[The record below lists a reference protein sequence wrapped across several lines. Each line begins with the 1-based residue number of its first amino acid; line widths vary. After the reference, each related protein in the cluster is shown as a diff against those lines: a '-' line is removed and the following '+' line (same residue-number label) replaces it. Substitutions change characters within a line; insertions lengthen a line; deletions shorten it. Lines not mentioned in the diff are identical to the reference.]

1 MKESPEQQLV
11 KAANAAAGRAYAPY
25 SKFHVGAAIMSR
37 DGRVFTGCN
46 VENASFGLTNCA
58 ERTALF
64 CAVAAGCRDFKA
76 IAIVADGEQMPYPC
90 GACRQVLAEFCDR
103 DLDVYVAG
111 REHLHKVKHLKLGDL
126 LPHTFKL

>member
-1 MKESPEQQLV
+1 MKESVEQQLI

-25 SKFHVGAAIMSR
+25 SNFRVGSAIMSR
-37 DGRVFTGCN
+37 DGRVFMGCN

-64 CAVAAGCRDFKA
+64 CGVAAGARDFKA
-76 IAIVADGEQMPYPC
+76 IAIVADGEQLPYPC
-90 GACRQVLAEFCDR
+90 GACRQVLAEFCGR
-103 DLDVYVAG
+103 DLDVYVAA
-111 REHLHKVKHLKLGDL
+111 RDRLDKPKHLKLGDL

>member
-1 MKESPEQQLV
+1 MREVNVDLLLQKADE
-11 KAANAAAGRAYAPY
+11 AANNAYAPY
-25 SKFHVGAAIMSR
+25 SKFHVGSALLAP

-64 CAVAAGCRDFKA
+64 SAVAAGVREFSA
-76 IAIVADGEQMPYPC
+76 IAIVADGEQLPYPC
-90 GACRQVLAEFCDR
+90 GACRQVLAEFCKPDVPVFIAAR
-103 DLDVYVAG
+103 DQLD
-111 REHLHKVKHLKLGDL
+111 KFKTTTLGAL